1 MFRFSSEQLRSRR
14 LLAPIATWMM
24 IGLGASPAFGKEEA
38 ETMGTEVQ
46 EQPSPAVAAV
56 WEMEDAYWR
65 YVQSGDVDNY
75 LTLWHED
82 FIGWPCAMNA
92 LHPVGKESIS
102 LWVEDIRVE
111 KVKFGYRLQ
120 REAGQDFG
128 PVVAVHYSTPM
139 IYQYPDGRVTGQD
152 QTYKF
157 THTWLW
163 NGTGWQIISGMCAP
177 LE

>member
-1 MFRFSSEQLRSRR
+1 MFIASNGSRGGGRFVGPALGSLAA
-14 LLAPIATWMM
+14 LLITT
-24 IGLGASPAFGKEEA
+24 PAAGRDDA
-38 ETMGTEVQ
+38 ATMGTEVN
-46 EQPSPAVAAV
+46 ERSSPAVEAV
-56 WEMEDAYWR
+56 WQMEDAYWR
-65 YVQSGDVDNY
+65 YVEAGDVDRY

-92 LHPVGKESIS
+92 MHPLGKESIGA
-102 LWVEDIRVE
+102 WVEEIRDQ
-111 KVKFGYRLQ
+111 KVKFAYRIQ

-128 PVVAVHYSTPM
+128 AVVAVHYSTPM
-139 IYQYPDGRVTGQD
+139 TYVYPDGRVTGED
-152 QTYKF
+152 QLYKF